1 MGKCVHRLNL
11 DLIANLAHELWQ
23 TDIFAHRRHTIV
35 AGSRCALLTDVLA
48 NLCGDILAHLLRLC
62 HLLFCTQWHFFLIAN
77 FSRDLSAVVPGHQ
90 HANVALHVFG
100 HIVADILCFVAAL
113 GHSHRVA
120 RLHRDNFAHVLLER
134 HLNILAEGRW
144 FEGALLFLFFPGD
157 IFDHPSLHLL
167 ALLSDDVS
175 AHVLVDLLA
184 HVADHPPAFLHL
196 LRGARWCT
204 RSRRPACS
212 RCGSPTGISSP
223 PPGRTPWWVSPW
235 SPWRTPP
242 PSSTRSPPSPPL
254 CKLSPLSSV
263 RPLGICCC
271 PHQCY
276 YCYHHRCHV
285 HYDFYSLDHCCC
297 FPR

>member
-62 HLLFCTQWHFFLIAN
+62 HLLFSTQWHFFLIAN

-100 HIVADILCFVAAL
+100 HIMADILCFVAAL

-134 HLNILAEGRW
+134 HLNVLAEGRW
-144 FEGALLFLFFPGD
+144 FEGALLFLFCSSRGTFSTT
-157 IFDHPSLHLL
+157 HLCTSLHSFLTTLVHTFSSTCLL
-167 ALLSDDVS
+167 TLRITHRHFFTSSGAHTLVGVTLVTLLQTFFGTLAHTSSFFHSITSFASTLQTFSTFFRATSRHLLLSPS
-175 AHVLVDLLA
+175 VLLL
-184 HVADHPPAFLHL
+184 
-196 LRGARWCT
+196 
-204 RSRRPACS
+204 
-212 RCGSPTGISSP
+212 
-223 PPGRTPWWVSPW
+223 
-235 SPWRTPP
+235 
-242 PSSTRSPPSPPL
+242 
-254 CKLSPLSSV
+254 LSSLLSC
-263 RPLGICCC
+263 PL
-271 PHQCY
+271 
-276 YCYHHRCHV
+276 
-285 HYDFYSLDHCCC
+285 
-297 FPR
+297 